1 MPKSFMVRDL
11 PKVHGYGLLPVNLVM
26 RNLPWVLDLLKKL
39 HLAEVLNIA
48 EALNLPE
55 VFGRH

>member
-1 MPKSFMVRDL
+1 MVRDL
-11 PKVHGYGLLPVNLVM
+11 PKVHGYGLLPVDHVMM
-26 RNLPWVLDLLKKL
+26 RNLSWVLDLLKKL